1 MTTLTLDTHTFI
13 AAAPKALRAESA
25 GLTPAQFHD
34 RYCERTG
41 PIRVGDWSP
50 AGNRSAEFTA
60 TLEFADHLRTVI
72 ATGSPVA
79 AMTSALY
86 DEGYPVEIL
95 QFHQRRTNAGTAT
108 FVQCE
113 CNGRR
118 GWGAALADDSAEST
132 VRAMIAGVNLLRLP
146 EPSADR

>member
-1 MTTLTLDTHTFI
+1 MTMLTLDTKTFI
-13 AAAPKALRAESA
+13 AAAPKALRAECA
-25 GLTPAQFHD
+25 DLTPAQFHD
-34 RYCERTG
+34 RYCELTG

-50 AGNRSAEFTA
+50 AGKRSAEFTA

-95 QFHQRRTNAGTAT
+95 QFHQRRTEAGTAT

-113 CNGRR
+113 CDGRR

-132 VRAMIAGVNLLRLP
+132 VRAMIAGVNQLG
-146 EPSADR
+146 A